1 MRNRGSSL
9 IIVVIL
15 VMLIGAMS
23 AAFQVASVTFFRAS
37 SSSTDQQMAVLAAQS
52 GASYYVRHVQE
63 NPGYFTTNPAP
74 HASQPMGAGSF
85 ELESATDVSGMWKLV
100 IIGRSGGAEYRLG
113 STIGKPF
120 VKIPEG
126 IVCAGP
132 GGDPTDVKFTI
143 TNDSLLAS
151 YFPENGAFDPLT
163 SGEVNKLGV
172 NGSMVTDSMS
182 TIDGDMR
189 VTGTLQSGD
198 PSVIT
203 GTLTENAAEEP
214 VEDIDPY
221 VNYIFEGSKTGNDNA
236 ALEAEFGDMWTPQNP
251 SAKGYGSLIV
261 DDGLEHTI
269 TAGVYRFRNFEVRN
283 GSTIILDTSGG
294 DIDLVYVG
302 QGAGSGSGND
312 LTVDQNS
319 VVKINPGGTENG
331 VLTVL
336 GENAD
341 FKIMNGSSWGQA
353 VGDENNAGYMQI
365 ISLGGNGNSDGMNA
379 TGGSTVYGRIYAAAH
394 ELTIT
399 DSTWYGSAMA
409 GEVYISNSTF
419 AVDLGTLGVTL
430 EAQSSNA
437 QMLGFWDE

>member
-1 MRNRGSSL
+1 MRNSGSSL
-9 IIVVIL
+9 IVVAVL
-15 VMLIGAMS
+15 VMLIGGLS
-23 AAFQVASVTFFRAS
+23 AAFQVASVTFFRS
-37 SSSTDQQMAVLAAQS
+37 SATSTDEQLAVLAAQS
-52 GASYYVRHVQE
+52 GAAYYVRHVQE

-74 HASQPMGAGSF
+74 HAQKAMGDASF
-85 ELESATDVSGMWKLV
+85 ELESATDVSAMWKLV
-100 IIGRSGGAEYRLG
+100 IIGRHNGAEYRLG

-126 IVCAGP
+126 IVAAGP
-132 GGDPTDVKFTI
+132 GGDPDDVKFTI

-163 SGEVNKLGV
+163 AGEVNKLGV
-172 NGSMVTDSMS
+172 NGSMVTDNLS

-189 VTGTLQSGD
+189 VTGTHVSGD

-221 VNYIFEGSKTGNDNA
+221 VNYIFEGSKTSNNNSVLAGI
-236 ALEAEFGDMWTPQNP
+236 FGSMYVPKFPVSEGFGTLKVNNGGTYTVP
-251 SAKGYGSLIV
+251 
-261 DDGLEHTI
+261 
-269 TAGVYRFRNFEVRN
+269 AGTYRFQELQVTN
-283 GSTIILDTSGG
+283 GSTVIFDTSAG
-294 DIDLVYVG
+294 DTEIVYVG
-302 QGAGSGSGND
+302 LGAGTGTGND
-312 LTVDQNS
+312 LTVNGASS
-319 VVKINPGGTENG
+319 VKVNPGGTDNG

-336 GENAD
+336 GTNAD
-341 FKIMNGSSWGQA
+341 FKVMNGSSFGQA
-353 VGDENNAGYMQI
+353 IGDENNAGYMQI
-365 ISLGGNGNSDGMNA
+365 ISLGGNGNSDGIDA

-409 GEVYISNSTF
+409 GSVYISNSTF
-419 AVDLGTLGVTL
+419 AIDLGTLGVTL

-437 QMLGFWDE
+437 QMLGYWDE